1 MKLSVNDLNVFVNT
15 PKDIA
20 KLCEDL
26 SRLGLE
32 VESCIPCIAPKN
44 VVVGKVLEKAPHKNA
59 EKLSVCQVGVGKVL
73 EKAPHK
79 NAEKLSVCQVGVGK
93 EVLQIVCGAKNVA
106 PNQFVPVALNGALI
120 GSTTIAKTELRG
132 VESCGMICSS
142 AELGFPKINDG
153 ILELDESVGELVL
166 GKELNEY
173 ASFNTHVLEISLT
186 PNRGDCLSVLGIA
199 REISAFY
206 HTPLKPIKAL
216 NFTPKSDLITLS
228 AGENIESHLA
238 YYLIYNHSLK
248 TPLNIKLSL
257 AHNNALSEN
266 DLKNFIEFSTHFSG
280 VIMNAYSLNK
290 TPMDLSVKND
300 ENNLESVYINHQKRS
315 TIAIKHQDQKD
326 LSEYLLLEAS
336 YTDPISLSLKL
347 HALKDK
353 TLQKDNALIYR
364 SARGSNPNLS
374 DGLNFLSAHLKAA
387 ILESKQIKH
396 SLKDRTLTFQLED
409 ITEILG
415 LAVEKEKIQ
424 GILKNLGFKVS
435 VKEPNSNPQ
444 ILEVIAP
451 NFRHDIKTIQDI
463 AEEILRFV
471 GIDNLIS
478 KPLDC
483 VSSKNSN
490 PHYDTHRF
498 FENLK
503 HKALAC
509 GFKEV
514 IHYVFYSK
522 EKQQKLGFEV
532 LEDPLELQNPITTD
546 LNTLRTSLVCGLLD
560 ASLRNKNLG
569 FKSIALYEKGSVYNS
584 KREEIQK
591 LGFLVSGLQKK
602 ESYPDAKGKAWD
614 FYSFAECVSKVI
626 GDFSLERLTAQT
638 PINHPYQ
645 SAKIIQ
651 NHEIIGVIAKIHPK
665 VIQEL
670 DLFESYYAEI
680 DAFKL
685 KRPAML
691 LKPFSIYPSSVRDL
705 TLIID
710 ENTAFSEIK
719 KALKDAQIPNLSEI
733 LPLDI
738 FKESHNTIALS
749 VRCVIHSLE
758 KTLNDEEVNSA
769 VQKALEILE
778 KEFNARLKG

>member
-1 MKLSVNDLNVFVNT
+1 MKLSVNDLNVFVDV

-32 VESCIPCIAPKN
+32 VESSIPCVAPKN

-59 EKLSVCQVGVGKVL
+59 EKLSVCQVD
-73 EKAPHK
+73 
-79 NAEKLSVCQVGVGK
+79 VGK
-93 EVLQIVCGAKNVA
+93 EVLQIVCGAKNVV

-142 AELGFPKINDG
+142 NELGFPKINDG

-173 ASFNTHVLEISLT
+173 APFNTHVLEISLT

-216 NFTPKSDLITLS
+216 NFTPKSDSIVLH
-228 AGENIESHLA
+228 ADENIESHLA
-238 YYLIYNHSLK
+238 YYLVCNHSLK
-248 TPLNIKLSL
+248 TPLKVKLSL

-266 DLKNFIEFSTHFSG
+266 DLNNFIEFSMHFSG
-280 VIMNAYSLNK
+280 VIMNAYSLNT
-290 TPMDLSVKND
+290 TPIDLSVKND

-326 LSEYLLLEAS
+326 LSEHLLLEAS
-336 YTDPISLSLKL
+336 YIDPVSLSLKL

-387 ILESKQIKH
+387 ILESKQTQH
-396 SLKDRTLTFQLED
+396 SLKDRALKFQLED

-415 LAVEKEKIQ
+415 LAVEKEKIRD
-424 GILKNLGFKVS
+424 ILKSLGFKVS
-435 VKEPNSNPQ
+435 VKEPNSKPQ
-444 ILEVIAP
+444 ILEVVVP
-451 NFRHDIKTIQDI
+451 NFRHDIQTIQDI

-471 GIDNLIS
+471 GIDNLVS
-478 KPLDC
+478 KPLNC
-483 VSSKNSN
+483 ISNKNSN

-532 LEDPLELQNPITTD
+532 LEDPLELQNPITTE

-591 LGFLVSGLQKK
+591 LGFLASGLQKK

-626 GDFSLERLTAQT
+626 GDFNLEKLTAQT

-651 NHEIIGVIAKIHPK
+651 NNEIIGVIAKIHPK

-680 DAFKL
+680 DASKL
-685 KRPAML
+685 KRPVML

-710 ENTAFSEIK
+710 ENTAFSRIK
-719 KALKDAQIPNLSEI
+719 KALKDAQIPNLSKI

-738 FKESHNTIALS
+738 FKESDNTIALS

>member
-59 EKLSVCQVGVGKVL
+59 EKLSVCQVD
-73 EKAPHK
+73 
-79 NAEKLSVCQVGVGK
+79 VGK
-93 EVLQIVCGAKNVA
+93 EVLPIVCGAKNVA
-106 PNQFVPVALNGALI
+106 PNQFVPVALKGAII

-132 VESCGMICSS
+132 VESHGMICSS
-142 AELGFPKINDG
+142 SELGFPKINDG

-166 GKELNEY
+166 GKELHGY
-173 ASFNTHVLEISLT
+173 APFNTHVLEISLT

-206 HTPLKPIKAL
+206 HTPLKPIKTL

-228 AGENIESHLA
+228 VGENIESHLA
-238 YYLIYNHSLK
+238 YYLICNHSLK

-266 DLKNFIEFSTHFSG
+266 DLNNFIEFSTHFSG
-280 VIMNAYSLNK
+280 VILNAYSLNT

-326 LSEYLLLEAS
+326 LSECLLLEAS

-374 DGLNFLSAHLKAA
+374 DGLDFLSAHLKAT
-387 ILESKQIKH
+387 ILESKQTEH
-396 SLKDRTLTFQLED
+396 SLKDYALTFQLED

-435 VKEPNSNPQ
+435 AKEPNSKPQ

-471 GIDNLIS
+471 GIGNLVS
-478 KPLDC
+478 KPLNC

-490 PHYDTHRF
+490 PHYETHRF

-532 LEDPLELQNPITTD
+532 LEDPLELQNPITTE

-602 ESYPDAKGKAWD
+602 ESYPNAKGKAWD

-626 GDFSLERLTAQT
+626 GDFSLEKLTAQT

-651 NHEIIGVIAKIHPK
+651 NNEIIGVIAKIHPK

-680 DAFKL
+680 DASKL

-710 ENTAFSEIK
+710 ENTAFSKIK

-738 FKESHNTIALS
+738 FKESDNTIALS

-769 VQKALEILE
+769 VQKVLEILE

>member
-1 MKLSVNDLNVFVNT
+1 MKLIVNDLNVFVDT
-15 PKDIA
+15 PKNIA

-32 VESCIPCIAPKN
+32 VESCIPCVAPKN

-59 EKLSVCQVGVGKVL
+59 EKLSVCQVD
-73 EKAPHK
+73 
-79 NAEKLSVCQVGVGK
+79 VGK

-106 PNQFVPVALNGALI
+106 LNQFVPVALNGALI
-120 GSTTIAKTELRG
+120 GSTTIAKTDLRG
-132 VESCGMICSS
+132 VESYGMICSS
-142 AELGFPKINDG
+142 NELGFPKINDG

-166 GKELNEY
+166 GKGLNEY
-173 ASFNTHVLEISLT
+173 APFNTHVLEISLT

-216 NFTPKSDLITLS
+216 NFTPKSDLITLC
-228 AGENIESHLA
+228 ADENIESHLA
-238 YYLIYNHSLK
+238 YYLVCNHSLK
-248 TPLNIKLSL
+248 TPLNVKLSL

-266 DLKNFIEFSTHFSG
+266 DLNNFIEFSAHFSG
-280 VIMNAYSLNK
+280 VVMNAYSLDVA
-290 TPMDLSVKND
+290 PIDLSVKND

-336 YTDPISLSLKL
+336 YINPVSLSLKL

-374 DGLNFLSAHLKAA
+374 DGLNFLSTHLKAA
-387 ILESKQIKH
+387 ILESKQTKH
-396 SLKDRTLTFQLED
+396 ALKDRTLKFKPED

-415 LAVEKEKIQ
+415 LAIEEETIQ

-435 VKEPNSNPQ
+435 IKEPNSKPQ
-444 ILEVIAP
+444 ILEVVAP

-471 GIDNLIS
+471 GIDHLIS
-478 KPLDC
+478 KPLDS
-483 VSSKNSN
+483 VSNKKSN

-503 HKALAC
+503 HKALTC

-532 LEDPLELQNPITTD
+532 LEDPLELQNPITTE

-591 LGFLVSGLQKK
+591 LGFLASGLQKK

-626 GDFSLERLTAQT
+626 GDFSLEKLTTQA

-651 NHEIIGVIAKIHPK
+651 NHKIIGVIAKIHPK

-710 ENTAFSEIK
+710 ENTAFNGIK
-719 KALKDAQIPNLSEI
+719 KALEDAQIPNLSEI

-738 FKESHNTIALS
+738 FKESHNSIALS

-758 KTLNDEEVNSA
+758 KTMNDEEVNSA

>member
-1 MKLSVNDLNVFVNT
+1 MKLSVNDLSAFVDA
-15 PKDIA
+15 PKDTA

-59 EKLSVCQVGVGKVL
+59 EKLSVCQVDI
-73 EKAPHK
+73 
-79 NAEKLSVCQVGVGK
+79 GK
-93 EVLQIVCGAKNVA
+93 EVLQIVCGAKNVV
-106 PNQFVPVALNGALI
+106 PNQFVPVALNGVLI

-142 AELGFPKINDG
+142 IELGFPKINDG

-166 GKELNEY
+166 GKGLNEY
-173 ASFNTHVLEISLT
+173 APFNTHVLEISLT

-216 NFTPKSDLITLS
+216 NFTPKSDLITLC

-238 YYLIYNHSLK
+238 YYLICNHSLK
-248 TPLNIKLSL
+248 TPLSVKLSL

-266 DLKNFIEFSTHFSG
+266 DLNNFIEFSTHFSG
-280 VIMNAYSLNK
+280 VVMNAYSLDA

-326 LSEYLLLEAS
+326 LSEHLLLEAS
-336 YTDPISLSLKL
+336 YIDPISLSLKL

-387 ILESKQIKH
+387 ILESKQTEH
-396 SLKDRTLTFQLED
+396 SLKDYALTFQLED

-424 GILKNLGFKVS
+424 GILKSLGFKVS
-435 VKEPNSNPQ
+435 TKVSNSKPQ

-471 GIDNLIS
+471 GIDNLVS
-478 KPLDC
+478 KPLNC

-532 LEDPLELQNPITTD
+532 LEDPLELQNPITTE

-584 KREEIQK
+584 KREETQK

-626 GDFSLERLTAQT
+626 GDFSLEKLTAQT

-651 NHEIIGVIAKIHPK
+651 NHKIIGVIAKIHPK

-680 DAFKL
+680 DASKL

-710 ENTAFSEIK
+710 ENTAFSRIK

-738 FKESHNTIALS
+738 FKESDNTIALS

-778 KEFNARLKG
+778 KEFNAHLKG

>member
-32 VESCIPCIAPKN
+32 VESCVSCVAPKN

-59 EKLSVCQVGVGKVL
+59 EKLSVCQVD
-73 EKAPHK
+73 
-79 NAEKLSVCQVGVGK
+79 VGK
-93 EVLQIVCGAKNVA
+93 EVLPIVCGAKNVA
-106 PNQFVPVALNGALI
+106 SNQFVPVALNGALI

-132 VESCGMICSS
+132 VESHGMICSS
-142 AELGFPKINDG
+142 SELGFPKINDG

-173 ASFNTHVLEISLT
+173 APFNTHVLEISLT

-228 AGENIESHLA
+228 VGENIESHLA
-238 YYLIYNHSLK
+238 YYLICNHSLK

-266 DLKNFIEFSTHFSG
+266 DLNNFIEFSVHFSG

-290 TPMDLSVKND
+290 TPVDLSVKND

-326 LSEYLLLEAS
+326 LSECLLLEAS

-347 HALKDK
+347 HTLKDK

-374 DGLNFLSAHLKAA
+374 DGLNFLSAHLKAT
-387 ILESKQIKH
+387 ILESKQTKH
-396 SLKDRTLTFQLED
+396 SLKNHALTFQLED

-471 GIDNLIS
+471 GIDNLVS
-478 KPLDC
+478 KPLHC

-626 GDFSLERLTAQT
+626 GDFNLEKLTIQT

-651 NHEIIGVIAKIHPK
+651 NNEVIGVIAKIHPK

-680 DAFKL
+680 DASKL

-710 ENTAFSEIK
+710 ENTAFSKIK

-738 FKESHNTIALS
+738 FKESDNTIALS

-769 VQKALEILE
+769 VQKVLEILE

>member
-1 MKLSVNDLNVFVNT
+1 MKLSVNDLSVFVDA
-15 PKDIA
+15 PKDIT

-32 VESCIPCIAPKN
+32 VESCIPCVAPKN
-44 VVVGKVLEKAPHKNA
+44 VVVGKILEKAPHKNA
-59 EKLSVCQVGVGKVL
+59 EKLSVCQVDI
-73 EKAPHK
+73 
-79 NAEKLSVCQVGVGK
+79 GK

-142 AELGFPKINDG
+142 SELGFPKINDG

-173 ASFNTHVLEISLT
+173 APFNTHVLEISLT
-186 PNRGDCLSVLGIA
+186 PNRGDCLSVLGVA

-228 AGENIESHLA
+228 ADKNIESHLA
-238 YYLIYNHSLK
+238 YYLVCNHSLK

-266 DLKNFIEFSTHFSG
+266 ELKNFIEFGMHFSG

-326 LSEYLLLEAS
+326 LSEHLLLEAS
-336 YTDPISLSLKL
+336 YIDPISLSLKL

-387 ILESKQIKH
+387 ILESKQTEH
-396 SLKDRTLTFQLED
+396 SLKDYALTFQLED

-424 GILKNLGFKVS
+424 SILKNLGFKVS
-435 VKEPNSNPQ
+435 IKEPNSKPQ

-451 NFRHDIKTIQDI
+451 NFRHDIQTIQDI

-471 GIDNLIS
+471 GIDNLVS
-478 KPLDC
+478 KPLHC

-532 LEDPLELQNPITTD
+532 LEDSLELQNPITTD

-569 FKSIALYEKGSVYNS
+569 FKSIALYEKGSVYNAE
-584 KREEIQK
+584 REEIQK
-591 LGFLVSGLQKK
+591 LSFLASGLQKK

-626 GDFSLERLTAQT
+626 GDFSLEKLTAQT

-680 DAFKL
+680 DASKL

-710 ENTAFSEIK
+710 ENTAFSRIK
-719 KALKDAQIPNLSEI
+719 KALEDAQIPNLSEV

-738 FKESHNTIALS
+738 FKESHNSIALS

-758 KTLNDEEVNSA
+758 KTLNDEEVNAA

>member
-1 MKLSVNDLNVFVNT
+1 MKLSVNDLSAFVDA

-32 VESCIPCIAPKN
+32 VESCMLCAAPKN

-59 EKLSVCQVGVGKVL
+59 EKLSVCQVD
-73 EKAPHK
+73 
-79 NAEKLSVCQVGVGK
+79 VGK

-142 AELGFPKINDG
+142 NELGFPKINDG

-173 ASFNTHVLEISLT
+173 APFNTHVLEISLT

-216 NFTPKSDLITLS
+216 NFTPTSDLITLS

-238 YYLIYNHSLK
+238 YYLVCNHSLK
-248 TPLNIKLSL
+248 TPLNVKLSL

-266 DLKNFIEFSTHFSG
+266 DLNNFIEFSVHFSG

-300 ENNLESVYINHQKRS
+300 ENDLESVYINHQKRS

-326 LSEYLLLEAS
+326 LSECLLLEAS

-374 DGLNFLSAHLKAA
+374 DGLNFLSAHLKAT
-387 ILESKQIKH
+387 ILEIKQTER
-396 SLKDRTLTFQLED
+396 SLKDRTLMFKVED

-424 GILKNLGFKVS
+424 SILKNLGFKVS
-435 VKEPNSNPQ
+435 VKEPNSKPP
-444 ILEVIAP
+444 ILEVVAP

-471 GIDNLIS
+471 GIDNLVS
-478 KPLDC
+478 KPLNC
-483 VSSKNSN
+483 ISNKKSN

-569 FKSIALYEKGSVYNS
+569 FKSIALYEKGSVYNA
-584 KREEIQK
+584 KREEVQK
-591 LGFLVSGLQKK
+591 LGFLASGLQKK

-614 FYSFAECVSKVI
+614 LYSFAECVSKVI

-651 NHEIIGVIAKIHPK
+651 NHEIIGTIAKIHPK

-705 TLIID
+705 TLIIN
-710 ENTAFSEIK
+710 ENTAFSGIK
-719 KALKDAQIPNLSEI
+719 KALEDAQIPNLSEI

-758 KTLNDEEVNSA
+758 KTLNDEEVNSV

>member
-15 PKDIA
+15 PKDVA

-32 VESCIPCIAPKN
+32 VESCIPCVAPKN

-59 EKLSVCQVGVGKVL
+59 EKLSVCQVD
-73 EKAPHK
+73 
-79 NAEKLSVCQVGVGK
+79 VGK

-106 PNQFVPVALNGALI
+106 PNQFVPVALNGVLI

-142 AELGFPKINDG
+142 IELGFPKINDG

-173 ASFNTHVLEISLT
+173 APFNTHVLEISLT

-238 YYLIYNHSLK
+238 YYLICNYSLK

-266 DLKNFIEFSTHFSG
+266 DLNNFIEFSAHFSG
-280 VIMNAYSLNK
+280 VILNAYSLNT
-290 TPMDLSVKND
+290 TPVDLSVKND

-326 LSEYLLLEAS
+326 LSECLLLEAS
-336 YTDPISLSLKL
+336 YTDPVSLSLKL

-353 TLQKDNALIYR
+353 TLQKDNALVYR

-374 DGLNFLSAHLKAA
+374 DGLNFLSAHLKAT
-387 ILESKQIKH
+387 ILESKQTKH

-435 VKEPNSNPQ
+435 VKEPNSKPQ
-444 ILEVIAP
+444 ILEVVVP

-478 KPLDC
+478 KPLHC

-532 LEDPLELQNPITTD
+532 LEDPLELQNPITTE

-584 KREEIQK
+584 KREETQK

-626 GDFSLERLTAQT
+626 GDFSLEKLTTQT

-651 NHEIIGVIAKIHPK
+651 NHKIIGVIAKIHPK

-680 DAFKL
+680 DTSKL

-710 ENTAFSEIK
+710 ENTAFSRIK
-719 KALKDAQIPNLSEI
+719 KALKNAQIPNLSEI

-738 FKESHNTIALS
+738 FKESHNSIALS

>member
-15 PKDIA
+15 PKNIA

-32 VESCIPCIAPKN
+32 VESCIPCIAPNN

-59 EKLSVCQVGVGKVL
+59 EKLSVCQVD
-73 EKAPHK
+73 
-79 NAEKLSVCQVGVGK
+79 VGK

-106 PNQFVPVALNGALI
+106 KNQFAPVALKGAII
-120 GSTTIAKTELRG
+120 GSTPIAKTELRG

-142 AELGFPKINDG
+142 IELGFPKINDG

-173 ASFNTHVLEISLT
+173 APFNTHVLEISLT
-186 PNRGDCLSVLGIA
+186 PNHGDCLSVLGIA

-238 YYLIYNHSLK
+238 YYLVCNYSLK

-266 DLKNFIEFSTHFSG
+266 DLNNFIEFSAHFSG
-280 VIMNAYSLNK
+280 VILNAYSLNK

-315 TIAIKHQDQKD
+315 TIAIKHQVQKD
-326 LSEYLLLEAS
+326 LGECLLLEAS
-336 YTDPISLSLKL
+336 YIDPISLSLRL

-374 DGLNFLSAHLKAA
+374 DGLNFLSAHLKAT
-387 ILESKQIKH
+387 ILESKQTEH
-396 SLKDRTLTFQLED
+396 SLKDYALTFQLED

-424 GILKNLGFKVS
+424 GILKSLGFKVS
-435 VKEPNSNPQ
+435 VKEPNSKPQ
-444 ILEVIAP
+444 ILEVIVP

-478 KPLDC
+478 KPLNC

-569 FKSIALYEKGSVYNS
+569 FKSIALYEKGSVYNA
-584 KREEIQK
+584 KREEVQK

-614 FYSFAECVSKVI
+614 FYSFAECVSKAI
-626 GDFSLERLTAQT
+626 GDFSLEKLTTQT

-680 DAFKL
+680 DASKL

-710 ENTAFSEIK
+710 ENTAFSKIK

-738 FKESHNTIALS
+738 FKESHNSIALS

>member
-1 MKLSVNDLNVFVNT
+1 MKLSVNDLNVFVDV

-32 VESCIPCIAPKN
+32 VESCIPCVAPKN
-44 VVVGKVLEKAPHKNA
+44 VV
-59 EKLSVCQVGVGKVL
+59 VGKVL

-106 PNQFVPVALNGALI
+106 PNQFVPVALNGVLI

-142 AELGFPKINDG
+142 NELGFPKINDG

-166 GKELNEY
+166 GKGLNEY
-173 ASFNTHVLEISLT
+173 APFNTHVLEISLT

-216 NFTPKSDLITLS
+216 NFTPKSDLITLC

-238 YYLIYNHSLK
+238 YYLICNHSLK
-248 TPLNIKLSL
+248 TPLNVKLSL

-266 DLKNFIEFSTHFSG
+266 DLNNFIEFSAHFSG
-280 VIMNAYSLNK
+280 VVMNAYSLNT
-290 TPMDLSVKND
+290 TPIDLSVKND

-326 LSEYLLLEAS
+326 LSECLLLEAS

-374 DGLNFLSAHLKAA
+374 DGLNFLSTHLKAA
-387 ILESKQIKH
+387 ILESKQTKH
-396 SLKDRTLTFQLED
+396 ALKDRTLEFKLED

-415 LAVEKEKIQ
+415 LAIEEETIQ

-435 VKEPNSNPQ
+435 IKEPNSKPQ
-444 ILEVIAP
+444 ILEVVAP

-471 GIDNLIS
+471 GIDHLIS
-478 KPLDC
+478 KPLDS
-483 VSSKNSN
+483 VSNKKSN

-532 LEDPLELQNPITTD
+532 LEDPLELQNPITTE

-626 GDFSLERLTAQT
+626 GDFSLEKLTTQT

-651 NHEIIGVIAKIHPK
+651 NHKIIGVIAKIHPK

-680 DAFKL
+680 DASKL
-685 KRPAML
+685 KRHAML

-710 ENTAFSEIK
+710 ENTAFSRIK

-738 FKESHNTIALS
+738 FKESNNSIALS
-749 VRCVIHSLE
+749 VRCVIYSLE

>member
-1 MKLSVNDLNVFVNT
+1 MKLSVNDLNVFVDT

-20 KLCEDL
+20 KFCEDL

-32 VESCIPCIAPKN
+32 VESCIPCVAPKN
-44 VVVGKVLEKAPHKNA
+44 VV
-59 EKLSVCQVGVGKVL
+59 VGKVL

-132 VESCGMICSS
+132 VESYGMICSS
-142 AELGFPKINDG
+142 NELGFPKINDG

-166 GKELNEY
+166 GKGLNEY
-173 ASFNTHVLEISLT
+173 APFNTHVLEISLT

-216 NFTPKSDLITLS
+216 NFTPKSDLITLC
-228 AGENIESHLA
+228 ADENIESHLA
-238 YYLIYNHSLK
+238 YYLVCNHSLK
-248 TPLNIKLSL
+248 TPLNVKLSL
-257 AHNNALSEN
+257 AHNNALNEN
-266 DLKNFIEFSTHFSG
+266 DLNNFIEFSTHFSG
-280 VIMNAYSLNK
+280 VVMNAYSLDA
-290 TPMDLSVKND
+290 TPIDLSVKND

-336 YTDPISLSLKL
+336 YIDPISLSLKL

-364 SARGSNPNLS
+364 STRGSNPNLS

-387 ILESKQIKH
+387 ILESKQNKH
-396 SLKDRTLTFQLED
+396 ALKDRTLKFKPED

-415 LAVEKEKIQ
+415 LAIEEETIQ
-424 GILKNLGFKVS
+424 SILKNLGFKVS
-435 VKEPNSNPQ
+435 IKEPNSKPQ
-444 ILEVIAP
+444 ILEVVAP

-471 GIDNLIS
+471 GIDHLIS
-478 KPLDC
+478 KPLD
-483 VSSKNSN
+483 SASNKKSN

-514 IHYVFYSK
+514 VHYVFYSK

-532 LEDPLELQNPITTD
+532 LEDPLELQNPITTE

-591 LGFLVSGLQKK
+591 LGFLASGLQKK
-602 ESYPDAKGKAWD
+602 ESYPDAKGRAWD

-626 GDFSLERLTAQT
+626 GDFSLEKLTTQT

-645 SAKIIQ
+645 SAEIIQ

-710 ENTAFSEIK
+710 ENTAFSRIK

-738 FKESHNTIALS
+738 FKESDNTIALS
-749 VRCVIHSLE
+749 VRCVIYSLE

>member
-1 MKLSVNDLNVFVNT
+1 MKLSVNDLSVFVDT

-32 VESCIPCIAPKN
+32 VESCMLCAAPKN
-44 VVVGKVLEKAPHKNA
+44 VV
-59 EKLSVCQVGVGKVL
+59 VGKVL

-142 AELGFPKINDG
+142 SELGFPKINDG

-173 ASFNTHVLEISLT
+173 APFNTHVLEISLT

-228 AGENIESHLA
+228 VGENIESHLA
-238 YYLIYNHSLK
+238 YYLICNHSLK

-266 DLKNFIEFSTHFSG
+266 DLNNFIEFSTHFSG
-280 VIMNAYSLNK
+280 VVMNAYSLNA

-315 TIAIKHQDQKD
+315 TIAIKHQVQKD
-326 LSEYLLLEAS
+326 LGEHLLLEAS
-336 YTDPISLSLKL
+336 YIDPISLSLKL

-364 SARGSNPNLS
+364 STRGSNPNLS
-374 DGLNFLSAHLKAA
+374 DGLNFLSAHLKAT
-387 ILESKQIKH
+387 ILESKQTEH
-396 SLKDRTLTFQLED
+396 SLKDRTLKFQLED

-424 GILKNLGFKVS
+424 SILKNLGFKVS
-435 VKEPNSNPQ
+435 VKEPNSKPP
-444 ILEVIAP
+444 ILEVVAP

-478 KPLDC
+478 KPLHC

-514 IHYVFYSK
+514 VHYVFYSK

-532 LEDPLELQNPITTD
+532 LEDPLELQNPITTE

-651 NHEIIGVIAKIHPK
+651 NHEIIGTIAKIHPK

-710 ENTAFSEIK
+710 ENTAFSGIK
-719 KALKDAQIPNLSEI
+719 KALEDAQIPNLSEI

-738 FKESHNTIALS
+738 FKESHNSIALS

-758 KTLNDEEVNSA
+758 KTLNDEEVNAA
-769 VQKALEILE
+769 VQKALGILE
-778 KEFNARLKG
+778 KEFNAHLKG

>member
-1 MKLSVNDLNVFVNT
+1 MKLSVNDLNVFVDT

-32 VESCIPCIAPKN
+32 VESSIPCVAPKN
-44 VVVGKVLEKAPHKNA
+44 VV
-59 EKLSVCQVGVGKVL
+59 VGKVL

-142 AELGFPKINDG
+142 SELGFPKINDG

-166 GKELNEY
+166 GKGLNEY
-173 ASFNTHVLEISLT
+173 APFNTHVLEISLT

-216 NFTPKSDLITLS
+216 NFTPKSDLITLC
-228 AGENIESHLA
+228 ADENIESHLA
-238 YYLIYNHSLK
+238 YYLICNHSLK
-248 TPLNIKLSL
+248 TPLNVKLSL

-266 DLKNFIEFSTHFSG
+266 DLNNFIEFSTHFSG
-280 VIMNAYSLNK
+280 VVMNAYSLNK

-326 LSEYLLLEAS
+326 LNEYLLLEAS
-336 YTDPISLSLKL
+336 YIDPISLSLKL

-364 SARGSNPNLS
+364 SARGSNPNLL

-387 ILESKQIKH
+387 ILESKQTEH
-396 SLKDRTLTFQLED
+396 SLKDYALTFQLED

-415 LAVEKEKIQ
+415 LAVEEETIQ
-424 GILKNLGFKVS
+424 GILKSLGFKVS
-435 VKEPNSNPQ
+435 IKEPNSKPQ
-444 ILEVIAP
+444 ILEVVVP

-471 GIDNLIS
+471 GIDNLVS
-478 KPLDC
+478 KPLNC
-483 VSSKNSN
+483 VSSKKSN

-532 LEDPLELQNPITTD
+532 LEDSLELQNPITTE

-584 KREEIQK
+584 KREETQK

-626 GDFSLERLTAQT
+626 GDFSLEKLTTQT

-651 NHEIIGVIAKIHPK
+651 NNEIIGVIAKIHPK

-710 ENTAFSEIK
+710 ENTAFSKIK
-719 KALKDAQIPNLSEI
+719 KALKDAQISNLSEI

-738 FKESHNTIALS
+738 FKESNNSIALS

>member
-26 SRLGLE
+26 SCLGLE
-32 VESCIPCIAPKN
+32 VESCIPCVAPKN
-44 VVVGKVLEKAPHKNA
+44 VVVGKILEKAPHKNA
-59 EKLSVCQVGVGKVL
+59 EKLSVCQVD
-73 EKAPHK
+73 
-79 NAEKLSVCQVGVGK
+79 VGK

-106 PNQFVPVALNGALI
+106 PNQFVPVALNGAII

-142 AELGFPKINDG
+142 NELGFPKINDG

-173 ASFNTHVLEISLT
+173 APFNTHVLEISLT
-186 PNRGDCLSVLGIA
+186 PNRGDCLSVLGVA
-199 REISAFY
+199 REISTFY

-228 AGENIESHLA
+228 VGENIESHLA
-238 YYLIYNHSLK
+238 YYLICNHSLK
-248 TPLNIKLSL
+248 TPLNVKLSL

-266 DLKNFIEFSTHFSG
+266 DLNNFIEFSVHFSG

-290 TPMDLSVKND
+290 TPIDLSIKND

-315 TIAIKHQDQKD
+315 TIAIKHQNQKDQKD
-326 LSEYLLLEAS
+326 LSECLLLEAS
-336 YTDPISLSLKL
+336 YTDPISLSLEL

-364 SARGSNPNLS
+364 GTRGSNPSLS
-374 DGLNFLSAHLKAA
+374 DGLNFLSAHLKAT
-387 ILESKQIKH
+387 ILESKQTKH
-396 SLKDRTLTFQLED
+396 ALKDRTLTFQLED

-424 GILKNLGFKVS
+424 SILKNLGFKVS
-435 VKEPNSNPQ
+435 VKEPNSKPQ
-444 ILEVIAP
+444 ILEVIVP

-471 GIDNLIS
+471 GIDNLVS
-478 KPLDC
+478 KPLNC
-483 VSSKNSN
+483 ISSKNSN

-532 LEDPLELQNPITTD
+532 LEDPLELQNPITTE

-584 KREEIQK
+584 KREETQK

-626 GDFSLERLTAQT
+626 GDFSLEKLTAQT

-685 KRPAML
+685 KRPNML

-710 ENTAFSEIK
+710 ENTAFSRIK

-738 FKESHNTIALS
+738 FKESHNSIALS

-769 VQKALEILE
+769 MQKALEILE

>member
-1 MKLSVNDLNVFVNT
+1 MKLSVNDLSVFVDA
-15 PKDIA
+15 PKDIT

-26 SRLGLE
+26 SCLGLE

-59 EKLSVCQVGVGKVL
+59 EKLSVCQVDI
-73 EKAPHK
+73 
-79 NAEKLSVCQVGVGK
+79 GK
-93 EVLQIVCGAKNVA
+93 EVLPIVCGAKNVA

-142 AELGFPKINDG
+142 SELGFPKINDG

-173 ASFNTHVLEISLT
+173 APFNTHVLEISLT

-228 AGENIESHLA
+228 VGENIESHLA
-238 YYLIYNHSLK
+238 YYLICNHSLK
-248 TPLNIKLSL
+248 TPLKVKLSL

-266 DLKNFIEFSTHFSG
+266 DLNNFIEFSTHFSG
-280 VIMNAYSLNK
+280 VIMNAYSLNT

-300 ENNLESVYINHQKRS
+300 ENDLESVYINHQKRS
-315 TIAIKHQDQKD
+315 TIAIKHQVQKD
-326 LSEYLLLEAS
+326 LSECLLLEAS
-336 YTDPISLSLKL
+336 YIDPISLSLKL

-374 DGLNFLSAHLKAA
+374 EGLNFLSAHLKAT
-387 ILESKQIKH
+387 ILESKQTQH
-396 SLKDRTLTFQLED
+396 SLKDRTLKFQLED

-415 LAVEKEKIQ
+415 LAVEEEKIQ

-435 VKEPNSNPQ
+435 IKEPNSKPQ
-444 ILEVIAP
+444 ILEVVAP

-478 KPLDC
+478 KPLHC

-490 PHYDTHRF
+490 PHYETHRF

-569 FKSIALYEKGSVYNS
+569 FKSIALYEKGSVYNA
-584 KREEIQK
+584 KREEVQK

-626 GDFSLERLTAQT
+626 GDFSLEKLTAQT

-680 DAFKL
+680 DASKL

-710 ENTAFSEIK
+710 ENTAFSKIK

-738 FKESHNTIALS
+738 FKESHNSIALS

-778 KEFNARLKG
+778 KEFNAHLKG

>member
-1 MKLSVNDLNVFVNT
+1 MKLSVNDLNVFVDT

-32 VESCIPCIAPKN
+32 VESSIPCIAPKN
-44 VVVGKVLEKAPHKNA
+44 VV
-59 EKLSVCQVGVGKVL
+59 VGKVL

-142 AELGFPKINDG
+142 NELGFPKINDG

-166 GKELNEY
+166 GKGLNEY
-173 ASFNTHVLEISLT
+173 APFNTHVLEISLT

-216 NFTPKSDLITLS
+216 NFMPKSDLITLC

-238 YYLIYNHSLK
+238 YYLICNHSLK
-248 TPLNIKLSL
+248 TPLNVKLSL

-266 DLKNFIEFSTHFSG
+266 DLNNFIEFSTHFSG
-280 VIMNAYSLNK
+280 VVMNAYSLNT
-290 TPMDLSVKND
+290 TPIDLSVKND

-374 DGLNFLSAHLKAA
+374 DGLNFLSAHLKAT
-387 ILESKQIKH
+387 ILESKQTQH
-396 SLKDRTLTFQLED
+396 SLKDRTLKFKLED

-435 VKEPNSNPQ
+435 IKEPNSKPQ
-444 ILEVIAP
+444 ILEVVAP

-471 GIDNLIS
+471 GIDHLIS
-478 KPLDC
+478 KPLDS
-483 VSSKNSN
+483 VSNKKSN

-532 LEDPLELQNPITTD
+532 LEDPLELQNPITTE

-591 LGFLVSGLQKK
+591 LGFLASGLQKK

-626 GDFSLERLTAQT
+626 GNFSLEKLTTQT

-710 ENTAFSEIK
+710 ENTAFSKIK

-738 FKESHNTIALS
+738 FKESNNSIALS

>member
-1 MKLSVNDLNVFVNT
+1 MKLSVNDLSTFVNT

-20 KLCEDL
+20 KLCENL

-59 EKLSVCQVGVGKVL
+59 EKLSVCQVD
-73 EKAPHK
+73 
-79 NAEKLSVCQVGVGK
+79 VGK

-106 PNQFVPVALNGALI
+106 PNQFVPVALNGVLI

-132 VESCGMICSS
+132 VESHGMICSS
-142 AELGFPKINDG
+142 IELGFPKINDG

-173 ASFNTHVLEISLT
+173 APFNTHVLEISLT

-266 DLKNFIEFSTHFSG
+266 DLNNFIEFSVHFSG

-315 TIAIKHQDQKD
+315 TIAIKHQVQKD
-326 LSEYLLLEAS
+326 LSECLLLEAS
-336 YTDPISLSLKL
+336 YIDPISLSSKL
-347 HALKDK
+347 HAIKDK

-374 DGLNFLSAHLKAA
+374 DGLNFLSAHLKAT
-387 ILESKQIKH
+387 ILESKQTKH

-424 GILKNLGFKVS
+424 SILKNLGFKVS
-435 VKEPNSNPQ
+435 VKEPNSKPQ
-444 ILEVIAP
+444 ILEVIVP

-471 GIDNLIS
+471 GIDNLVS
-478 KPLDC
+478 KPLNC

-532 LEDPLELQNPITTD
+532 LEDPLELQNPITTE

-626 GDFSLERLTAQT
+626 GDFSLEKLTAQT

-651 NHEIIGVIAKIHPK
+651 NNEVIGVIAKIHPK

-680 DAFKL
+680 DASKL

-710 ENTAFSEIK
+710 ENTAFSKIK

-738 FKESHNTIALS
+738 FKESDNAIALS

>member
-1 MKLSVNDLNVFVNT
+1 MKLSVNDLNVFVDT

-32 VESCIPCIAPKN
+32 VESCIPCVAPKN
-44 VVVGKVLEKAPHKNA
+44 VV
-59 EKLSVCQVGVGKVL
+59 VGKVL

-132 VESCGMICSS
+132 VESYGMICSS
-142 AELGFPKINDG
+142 NELGFPKINDG

-166 GKELNEY
+166 GKGLNEY
-173 ASFNTHVLEISLT
+173 APFNTHVLEISLT

-206 HTPLKPIKAL
+206 RTPLKPIKAL
-216 NFTPKSDLITLS
+216 NFTPKSDLITLC
-228 AGENIESHLA
+228 ADKNIESHLA
-238 YYLIYNHSLK
+238 YYLVCNHSLK

-266 DLKNFIEFSTHFSG
+266 DLNNFIEFSTHFSG
-280 VIMNAYSLNK
+280 VVMNAYSLDA
-290 TPMDLSVKND
+290 TPIDLSVKND

-374 DGLNFLSAHLKAA
+374 DGLNFLSTHLKAA
-387 ILESKQIKH
+387 ILESKQTKH
-396 SLKDRTLTFQLED
+396 ALKDRTLKFKLED

-415 LAVEKEKIQ
+415 LAIEEETIQ

-435 VKEPNSNPQ
+435 TKVPNSKPQ
-444 ILEVIAP
+444 ILEVVVP

-471 GIDNLIS
+471 GIDHLIS
-478 KPLDC
+478 KPLDS
-483 VSSKNSN
+483 VSNKKSN

-532 LEDPLELQNPITTD
+532 LEDPLELQNPITTE

-591 LGFLVSGLQKK
+591 LGFLASGLQKK

-626 GDFSLERLTAQT
+626 GDFSLEKLTTQT

-651 NHEIIGVIAKIHPK
+651 NHKIIGVIAKIHPK

-691 LKPFSIYPSSVRDL
+691 LKPFSVYPSSVRDL

-710 ENTAFSEIK
+710 ENTAFNKIK

-738 FKESHNTIALS
+738 FKESDNTIALS
-749 VRCVIHSLE
+749 MRCVIHSLE

>member
-15 PKDIA
+15 PKDVA

-32 VESCIPCIAPKN
+32 VESCVSYVAPKN
-44 VVVGKVLEKAPHKNA
+44 VVVGKVLEKALHKNA
-59 EKLSVCQVGVGKVL
+59 EKISVCQVD
-73 EKAPHK
+73 
-79 NAEKLSVCQVGVGK
+79 VGK
-93 EVLQIVCGAKNVA
+93 EVLQIVCGAKNVV

-132 VESCGMICSS
+132 VESHGMICSS

-173 ASFNTHVLEISLT
+173 APFNTHVLEISLT

-216 NFTPKSDLITLS
+216 NLTPKSGLITLS

-238 YYLIYNHSLK
+238 YYLVCNHSLK

-266 DLKNFIEFSTHFSG
+266 DLNNFIEFSTHFSG

-315 TIAIKHQDQKD
+315 IIAIKHQDQKD
-326 LSEYLLLEAS
+326 LSECLLLEAS
-336 YTDPISLSLKL
+336 YIDSISLSLKL

-374 DGLNFLSAHLKAA
+374 DGLNFLSTHLKAT
-387 ILESKQIKH
+387 ILESKQTKR
-396 SLKDRTLTFQLED
+396 SLKDRALMFKVED

-424 GILKNLGFKVS
+424 SILKNLGFKVS
-435 VKEPNSNPQ
+435 VKEPNSKPQ

-471 GIDNLIS
+471 GIDNLAS
-478 KPLDC
+478 KPLNC

-490 PHYDTHRF
+490 PHYETHRF

-569 FKSIALYEKGSVYNS
+569 FKSIALYEKGSVYNA

-626 GDFSLERLTAQT
+626 GDFSLEKLNAQT

-680 DAFKL
+680 DASKL

-710 ENTAFSEIK
+710 ENTAFSKIK

-738 FKESHNTIALS
+738 FKESHNSIALS

>member
-1 MKLSVNDLNVFVNT
+1 MKLSVNDLSVFVDV

-20 KLCEDL
+20 KLCENL
-26 SRLGLE
+26 SCLGLE
-32 VESCIPCIAPKN
+32 VESSIPCVAPKN

-59 EKLSVCQVGVGKVL
+59 EKLSVCQVD
-73 EKAPHK
+73 
-79 NAEKLSVCQVGVGK
+79 VGK

-142 AELGFPKINDG
+142 NELGFPKINDG

-173 ASFNTHVLEISLT
+173 APFNTHVLEISLT

-216 NFTPKSDLITLS
+216 NFTPTSDSITLS
-228 AGENIESHLA
+228 VGENIKSHLA
-238 YYLIYNHSLK
+238 YYLVCNHSLK

-266 DLKNFIEFSTHFSG
+266 DLNNFIEFSTHFSG

-326 LSEYLLLEAS
+326 LSEHLLLEAS
-336 YTDPISLSLKL
+336 YIDPVSLSLKL
-347 HALKDK
+347 HGLKDK

-374 DGLNFLSAHLKAA
+374 DGLNFLSAHLKAT
-387 ILESKQIKH
+387 ILESKQTEH
-396 SLKDRTLTFQLED
+396 SLKDRTLKFQLED

-415 LAVEKEKIQ
+415 LAVEEEKIQ
-424 GILKNLGFKVS
+424 SILKNLGFKVS
-435 VKEPNSNPQ
+435 AKEPNSKPP
-444 ILEVIAP
+444 ILEVVAP

-471 GIDNLIS
+471 GIDNLVS
-478 KPLDC
+478 KPLNC

-532 LEDPLELQNPITTD
+532 LEDSLELQNPITTE

-626 GDFSLERLTAQT
+626 GDFSLEKLTAQT

-680 DAFKL
+680 DASKL

-710 ENTAFSEIK
+710 ENTAFSKIK

-738 FKESHNTIALS
+738 FKESHNSIALS

>member
-32 VESCIPCIAPKN
+32 VESCIPCVAPKN
-44 VVVGKVLEKAPHKNA
+44 VV
-59 EKLSVCQVGVGKVL
+59 VGKVL

-142 AELGFPKINDG
+142 IELGFPKINDG

-173 ASFNTHVLEISLT
+173 APFNTHVLEISLT

-206 HTPLKPIKAL
+206 NTPLKPIKAL

-228 AGENIESHLA
+228 VGENIESHLA
-238 YYLIYNHSLK
+238 YYLICNHSLK

-266 DLKNFIEFSTHFSG
+266 DLNNFIEFSVHFSG
-280 VIMNAYSLNK
+280 VIMSAYSLNT

-300 ENNLESVYINHQKRS
+300 ENDLESVYINHQKRS

-326 LSEYLLLEAS
+326 LSECLLLEAS
-336 YTDPISLSLKL
+336 YIDPVSLSLKL

-374 DGLNFLSAHLKAA
+374 DGLNFLSAHLKAT
-387 ILESKQIKH
+387 ILESKQTEH

-424 GILKNLGFKVS
+424 SILKNLGFKVS
-435 VKEPNSNPQ
+435 AKEPNSKPQ
-444 ILEVIAP
+444 ILEIVAP

-471 GIDNLIS
+471 GIDNLVS
-478 KPLDC
+478 KPLNC
-483 VSSKNSN
+483 ISNKKSN

-532 LEDPLELQNPITTD
+532 LEDPLELQNPITTE

-591 LGFLVSGLQKK
+591 LGFLASGLQKK
-602 ESYPDAKGKAWD
+602 ESYPDSKGKAWD

-626 GDFSLERLTAQT
+626 GDFSLEKLTTQP

-651 NHEIIGVIAKIHPK
+651 NNEIIGVIAKIHPK

-710 ENTAFSEIK
+710 ENTAFSRIK
-719 KALKDAQIPNLSEI
+719 KALEDAQIPNLSEI

-738 FKESHNTIALS
+738 FKENHNSIALS

-758 KTLNDEEVNSA
+758 KTLNDEEVNAA

-778 KEFNARLKG
+778 KEFSARLKG

>member
-59 EKLSVCQVGVGKVL
+59 EKLSVCQVDI
-73 EKAPHK
+73 
-79 NAEKLSVCQVGVGK
+79 GK
-93 EVLQIVCGAKNVA
+93 EVLPIVCGAKNVA

-142 AELGFPKINDG
+142 IELGFPKINDG

-173 ASFNTHVLEISLT
+173 APFNTHVLEISLT

-248 TPLNIKLSL
+248 TPLKVKLSL

-266 DLKNFIEFSTHFSG
+266 DLNNFIEFSTHFSG
-280 VIMNAYSLNK
+280 VIMNAYSLNT

-315 TIAIKHQDQKD
+315 IIAIKHQVQKD
-326 LSEYLLLEAS
+326 LSECLLLEAS
-336 YTDPISLSLKL
+336 YIDPISLSLKL

-353 TLQKDNALIYR
+353 TLQKDNALTYR

-374 DGLNFLSAHLKAA
+374 DGLNFLSAHLKAT
-387 ILESKQIKH
+387 ILESKQTEH
-396 SLKDRTLTFQLED
+396 SLKDYALKFQLED

-415 LAVEKEKIQ
+415 LVIEAEKIQ
-424 GILKNLGFKVS
+424 SILKNLGFKVS
-435 VKEPNSNPQ
+435 AKEPNSKPQ
-444 ILEVIAP
+444 ILEIVVP

-471 GIDNLIS
+471 GIDNLVS
-478 KPLDC
+478 KPLNC

-514 IHYVFYSK
+514 IHYMFYSK

-532 LEDPLELQNPITTD
+532 LEDSLELQNPITTE

-569 FKSIALYEKGSVYNS
+569 FKSIALYEKGSVYNA
-584 KREEIQK
+584 KREEVQK

-626 GDFSLERLTAQT
+626 GDFSLEKLTTQT

-710 ENTAFSEIK
+710 ENTAFSKIK
-719 KALKDAQIPNLSEI
+719 KALEDAQIPNLSEI

-738 FKESHNTIALS
+738 FKESHNSIALS

>member
-1 MKLSVNDLNVFVNT
+1 MKLSVNDLNVFVDT

-26 SRLGLE
+26 SCLGLE
-32 VESCIPCIAPKN
+32 VESCIPCVAPKN

-59 EKLSVCQVGVGKVL
+59 EKLSVCQVD
-73 EKAPHK
+73 
-79 NAEKLSVCQVGVGK
+79 VGK
-93 EVLQIVCGAKNVA
+93 EVLQIVCGAKNVV
-106 PNQFVPVALNGALI
+106 PNQFVPVALNEALI

-142 AELGFPKINDG
+142 SELGFPKINDG

-186 PNRGDCLSVLGIA
+186 PNRGDCLSVLGVA

-228 AGENIESHLA
+228 TDKNIESHLA
-238 YYLIYNHSLK
+238 YYLVCNHSLK

-257 AHNNALSEN
+257 AHNNALNEN
-266 DLKNFIEFSTHFSG
+266 DLNNFIEFSAHFSG
-280 VIMNAYSLNK
+280 VVMNAYSLNI
-290 TPMDLSVKND
+290 TPIDLSVKND

-326 LSEYLLLEAS
+326 LSECLLLEAS
-336 YTDPISLSLKL
+336 YIDPISLSLKL
-347 HALKDK
+347 HALKEK

-387 ILESKQIKH
+387 VLESKQTKH
-396 SLKDRTLTFQLED
+396 SLKDRALKFKLED

-415 LAVEKEKIQ
+415 LAVETEKIQ

-435 VKEPNSNPQ
+435 IKEPNSKPQ
-444 ILEVIAP
+444 ILEVVVP
-451 NFRHDIKTIQDI
+451 NFRHDIQTIQDI
-463 AEEILRFV
+463 AEEILRFI
-471 GIDNLIS
+471 GIDNLVS
-478 KPLDC
+478 KPLNC
-483 VSSKNSN
+483 ISNKNSN

-532 LEDPLELQNPITTD
+532 LEDPLELQNPITTE

-591 LGFLVSGLQKK
+591 LGFLASGLQKK
-602 ESYPDAKGKAWD
+602 ESYPDSKGKAWD

-626 GDFSLERLTAQT
+626 GDFSLEKLTTQT

-710 ENTAFSEIK
+710 ENTAFSRIK
-719 KALKDAQIPNLSEI
+719 KALEDAQILNLSEV

-738 FKESHNTIALS
+738 FKESNNTIALS

-758 KTLNDEEVNSA
+758 KTLNDEEVNAA

>member
-1 MKLSVNDLNVFVNT
+1 MKLSVNDLSVFVDT

-26 SRLGLE
+26 SCLGLE
-32 VESCIPCIAPKN
+32 VESCIPCVAPKN

-59 EKLSVCQVGVGKVL
+59 EKLSVCQVD
-73 EKAPHK
+73 
-79 NAEKLSVCQVGVGK
+79 VGK
-93 EVLQIVCGAKNVA
+93 EVLQIVCGAKNVV

-142 AELGFPKINDG
+142 SELGFPKINDG

-173 ASFNTHVLEISLT
+173 APFNTHVLEISLT

-238 YYLIYNHSLK
+238 YYLICNHSLK
-248 TPLNIKLSL
+248 TPLNVKLSL

-266 DLKNFIEFSTHFSG
+266 DLNNFIEFSVHFSG

-290 TPMDLSVKND
+290 NPMDLSVKND

-326 LSEYLLLEAS
+326 LSEHLLLEAS
-336 YTDPISLSLKL
+336 YIDPISLSLKL

-364 SARGSNPNLS
+364 STRGSNPNLS
-374 DGLNFLSAHLKAA
+374 DGLNFLSAHLKAT
-387 ILESKQIKH
+387 ILESKQTKR
-396 SLKDRTLTFQLED
+396 SLKDRTLKFKLED

-415 LAVEKEKIQ
+415 LVIEAEKIQ
-424 GILKNLGFKVS
+424 GILKSLGFKVS
-435 VKEPNSNPQ
+435 AKEPNSKPQ

-471 GIDNLIS
+471 GIDNLAS
-478 KPLDC
+478 KPLHC

-514 IHYVFYSK
+514 IHYMFYSK
-522 EKQQKLGFEV
+522 EKQQRLGFEV
-532 LEDPLELQNPITTD
+532 LEDPLELQNPITTE

-569 FKSIALYEKGSVYNS
+569 FRSIALYEKGSVYNS

-626 GDFSLERLTAQT
+626 GDFSLEKLNAQT

-651 NHEIIGVIAKIHPK
+651 NNEIIGVIAKIHPK

-680 DAFKL
+680 DASKL

-710 ENTAFSEIK
+710 ENTAFSRIK
-719 KALKDAQIPNLSEI
+719 KALKNAQIPNLSEI

-738 FKESHNTIALS
+738 FKESHNSIALS

>member
-1 MKLSVNDLNVFVNT
+1 MKLSINDLNVFVNT
-15 PKDIA
+15 PKDIV

-44 VVVGKVLEKAPHKNA
+44 VVVGKILEKAPHKNA
-59 EKLSVCQVGVGKVL
+59 EKLSVCQVD
-73 EKAPHK
+73 
-79 NAEKLSVCQVGVGK
+79 VGK
-93 EVLQIVCGAKNVA
+93 EVLPIVCGAKNVA
-106 PNQFVPVALNGALI
+106 PNQFAPVALKGAII

-142 AELGFPKINDG
+142 SELGFPKINDG

-166 GKELNEY
+166 GKELDEY
-173 ASFNTHVLEISLT
+173 APFNTHVLEISLT

-216 NFTPKSDLITLS
+216 NFTPKSDSIALH
-228 AGENIESHLA
+228 ADENIESHLA
-238 YYLIYNHSLK
+238 YYLICNHSLK

-266 DLKNFIEFSTHFSG
+266 DLNNFIEFSAHFSG

-315 TIAIKHQDQKD
+315 TIAIKHQVQKD
-326 LSEYLLLEAS
+326 LSECLLLEAS
-336 YTDPISLSLKL
+336 YIDPVSLSLKL

-374 DGLNFLSAHLKAA
+374 DGLNFLSAHLKAT

-396 SLKDRTLTFQLED
+396 SLKDRTLKFQLED

-415 LAVEKEKIQ
+415 LVIEAEKIQ
-424 GILKNLGFKVS
+424 GILKSLGFKIS
-435 VKEPNSNPQ
+435 AKEPNSKPQ
-444 ILEVIAP
+444 VLEVVAP
-451 NFRHDIKTIQDI
+451 SFRHDIKTLQDI

-478 KPLDC
+478 KPLHC

-532 LEDPLELQNPITTD
+532 LEDPLELQNPITTE

-569 FKSIALYEKGSVYNS
+569 FKSIALYEKGSVYNA

-626 GDFSLERLTAQT
+626 GDFSLERLTTQT

-665 VIQEL
+665 IIQEL

-710 ENTAFSEIK
+710 ENTAFNRIK

-738 FKESHNTIALS
+738 FKESDNTIALS

-769 VQKALEILE
+769 VQKTLEILE

>member
-1 MKLSVNDLNVFVNT
+1 MKLNVDDLNVFVNT

-26 SRLGLE
+26 SCLGLE
-32 VESCIPCIAPKN
+32 VESCIPCVAPKN
-44 VVVGKVLEKAPHKNA
+44 VVVGKILEKAPHKNA
-59 EKLSVCQVGVGKVL
+59 EKLSVCQVD
-73 EKAPHK
+73 
-79 NAEKLSVCQVGVGK
+79 VGK

-132 VESCGMICSS
+132 IESCGMICSS
-142 AELGFPKINDG
+142 SELGFPKINDG

-173 ASFNTHVLEISLT
+173 APFNTHVLEISLT
-186 PNRGDCLSVLGIA
+186 PNRGDCLSVLGVA

-216 NFTPKSDLITLS
+216 NFTPKSGLITLS
-228 AGENIESHLA
+228 ADKNIESHLA
-238 YYLIYNHSLK
+238 YYLVCNHSLK
-248 TPLNIKLSL
+248 TPLKVKLSL

-266 DLKNFIEFSTHFSG
+266 DLKNFIEFSAHFSG
-280 VIMNAYSLNK
+280 VVMNAYSLNA
-290 TPMDLSVKND
+290 TPIDLSVKND

-326 LSEYLLLEAS
+326 LSEHLLLEAS

-374 DGLNFLSAHLKAA
+374 DGLNFLSAHLKAT
-387 ILESKQIKH
+387 ILESKQTQH
-396 SLKDRTLTFQLED
+396 SLKDRAIKFQLED

-415 LAVEKEKIQ
+415 LAVEKEKIRD
-424 GILKNLGFKVS
+424 ILKNLGFKVS
-435 VKEPNSNPQ
+435 VKEPNSKPQ
-444 ILEVIAP
+444 ILEVVAP
-451 NFRHDIKTIQDI
+451 NFRNDIKTIQDI

-471 GIDNLIS
+471 GIDNLVS
-478 KPLDC
+478 KPLHC

-514 IHYVFYSK
+514 VHYVFYSK

-532 LEDPLELQNPITTD
+532 LEDPLELQNPITTE

-569 FKSIALYEKGSVYNS
+569 VKSIALYEKGSVYNS

-626 GDFSLERLTAQT
+626 GDFSLEKLTAQT

-680 DAFKL
+680 DASKL

-710 ENTAFSEIK
+710 ENTAFSKIK

-738 FKESHNTIALS
+738 FKESDNTIALS

>member
-1 MKLSVNDLNVFVNT
+1 MKLSVNDLNVFVDT

-20 KLCEDL
+20 KLCENL

-32 VESCIPCIAPKN
+32 VESCIPCVAPKN
-44 VVVGKVLEKAPHKNA
+44 VV
-59 EKLSVCQVGVGKVL
+59 VGKVL

-132 VESCGMICSS
+132 VESYGMICSS
-142 AELGFPKINDG
+142 SELGFPKINDG
-153 ILELDESVGELVL
+153 ILELDESVGELLL
-166 GKELNEY
+166 GKGLNEY
-173 ASFNTHVLEISLT
+173 APFNTHVLEISLT

-216 NFTPKSDLITLS
+216 NFTPKSDLITLC

-238 YYLIYNHSLK
+238 YYLICNHSLK
-248 TPLNIKLSL
+248 TPLSVKLSL

-266 DLKNFIEFSTHFSG
+266 DLNNFIEFSAHFSG
-280 VIMNAYSLNK
+280 VVMNAYSLDAA
-290 TPMDLSVKND
+290 PIDLSVKND

-364 SARGSNPNLS
+364 STRGSNPNLS
-374 DGLNFLSAHLKAA
+374 DGLNFLSTHLKAA
-387 ILESKQIKH
+387 ILESKQTKH
-396 SLKDRTLTFQLED
+396 ALKDRTLEFKLED

-415 LAVEKEKIQ
+415 LAIEEETIQ

-435 VKEPNSNPQ
+435 VKVSNSKPQ
-444 ILEVIAP
+444 ILEVVAP

-471 GIDNLIS
+471 GIDHLIS
-478 KPLDC
+478 KPLDS
-483 VSSKNSN
+483 VSNKKSN

-532 LEDPLELQNPITTD
+532 LEDPLELQNPITTE

-591 LGFLVSGLQKK
+591 LGFLASGLQKK

-626 GDFSLERLTAQT
+626 GDFSLEKLTTQA

-710 ENTAFSEIK
+710 ENTAFSRIK

-738 FKESHNTIALS
+738 FKESDNTIALS

-769 VQKALEILE
+769 VQKVLEILE

>member
-1 MKLSVNDLNVFVNT
+1 MKLSVNDLNVFVDT

-20 KLCEDL
+20 KLCENL

-32 VESCIPCIAPKN
+32 VESSIPCVAPKN

-59 EKLSVCQVGVGKVL
+59 EKLSVCQVD
-73 EKAPHK
+73 
-79 NAEKLSVCQVGVGK
+79 VGK
-93 EVLQIVCGAKNVA
+93 EVLQIVCGAKNVV

-142 AELGFPKINDG
+142 NELGFPKINDG

-173 ASFNTHVLEISLT
+173 APFNTHVLEISLT

-216 NFTPKSDLITLS
+216 NFTPKSDLITLCV
-228 AGENIESHLA
+228 GENIESHLA
-238 YYLIYNHSLK
+238 YYLICNHSLK
-248 TPLNIKLSL
+248 TPLNVKLSL

-266 DLKNFIEFSTHFSG
+266 DLNNFIEFSAHFSG
-280 VIMNAYSLNK
+280 VVMNAYSLNT
-290 TPMDLSVKND
+290 TPIDLSVKND

-374 DGLNFLSAHLKAA
+374 DGLNFLSVHLKAA
-387 ILESKQIKH
+387 ILESKQTKH
-396 SLKDRTLTFQLED
+396 ALKDRTLKFKLED

-415 LAVEKEKIQ
+415 IAVEEETIQ
-424 GILKNLGFKVS
+424 GILKNLGFKVNI
-435 VKEPNSNPQ
+435 KEPSSKPQ
-444 ILEVIAP
+444 ILEVVAP

-471 GIDNLIS
+471 GIDHLIS
-478 KPLDC
+478 KPLDS
-483 VSSKNSN
+483 VSNKKSN

-532 LEDPLELQNPITTD
+532 LEDPLELQNPITTE

-591 LGFLVSGLQKK
+591 LGFLASGLQKK

-626 GDFSLERLTAQT
+626 GDFSLEKLTTQA

-651 NHEIIGVIAKIHPK
+651 NHKIIGVIAKIHPK

-680 DAFKL
+680 DASKL

-710 ENTAFSEIK
+710 ENTAFSKIK

-738 FKESHNTIALS
+738 FKESNNTIALS

>member
-32 VESCIPCIAPKN
+32 VESCIPCVAPKN

-59 EKLSVCQVGVGKVL
+59 EKLSVCQVD
-73 EKAPHK
+73 
-79 NAEKLSVCQVGVGK
+79 VGK

-106 PNQFVPVALNGALI
+106 SNQFVPVALKGAII

-142 AELGFPKINDG
+142 IELGFPKINDG

-173 ASFNTHVLEISLT
+173 APFNTHVLEISLT

-266 DLKNFIEFSTHFSG
+266 DLNNFIEFSTHFSG

-315 TIAIKHQDQKD
+315 TIAIKHQVQKD
-326 LSEYLLLEAS
+326 LSECLLLEAS
-336 YTDPISLSLKL
+336 YIDPISLSLKL

-374 DGLNFLSAHLKAA
+374 DGLNFLSAHLKAT
-387 ILESKQIKH
+387 ILESKQTEH

-409 ITEILG
+409 ITEFLG

-424 GILKNLGFKVS
+424 SILKNLGFKVS
-435 VKEPNSNPQ
+435 AKEPNSKPQ

-451 NFRHDIKTIQDI
+451 NFRHDVKTIQDI

-478 KPLDC
+478 KSLHC

-532 LEDPLELQNPITTD
+532 LEDPLELQNPITTE

-626 GDFSLERLTAQT
+626 GDFSLEKLTAQT

-651 NHEIIGVIAKIHPK
+651 NHEIIGTIAKIHPK

-710 ENTAFSEIK
+710 ENTAFSGIK
-719 KALKDAQIPNLSEI
+719 KALEDAQIPNLSEI

-738 FKESHNTIALS
+738 FKESDNTIALS

>member
-59 EKLSVCQVGVGKVL
+59 EKLSVCQVD
-73 EKAPHK
+73 
-79 NAEKLSVCQVGVGK
+79 VGK
-93 EVLQIVCGAKNVA
+93 EVLPIVCGAKNVA
-106 PNQFVPVALNGALI
+106 PNQFAPVALKGAII
-120 GSTTIAKTELRG
+120 GSTPIAKTELRG
-132 VESCGMICSS
+132 VESHGMICSS
-142 AELGFPKINDG
+142 IELGFPKINDG

-166 GKELNEY
+166 GKELHEY
-173 ASFNTHVLEISLT
+173 APFNTHVLEISLT

-228 AGENIESHLA
+228 VGENIESHLA

-266 DLKNFIEFSTHFSG
+266 DLNNFIEFSTHFSG
-280 VIMNAYSLNK
+280 VIMNAYSLNT
-290 TPMDLSVKND
+290 TPVDLSVKND

-326 LSEYLLLEAS
+326 LSECLLLEAS
-336 YTDPISLSLKL
+336 YIDPISLSLKL

-353 TLQKDNALIYR
+353 TLQKDNALVYR

-374 DGLNFLSAHLKAA
+374 DGLNFLSTQLKAT
-387 ILESKQIKH
+387 ILESKQTKH
-396 SLKDRTLTFQLED
+396 SLKDRALKFQLED

-415 LAVEKEKIQ
+415 LAIEEETIQ

-435 VKEPNSNPQ
+435 AKVPNSKPQ
-444 ILEVIAP
+444 ILEVVAP

-471 GIDNLIS
+471 GIDHLIS
-478 KPLDC
+478 KPLDS
-483 VSSKNSN
+483 VSNKKSN
-490 PHYDTHRF
+490 PHYDTHHF

-532 LEDPLELQNPITTD
+532 LEDPLELQNPITTE

-591 LGFLVSGLQKK
+591 LGFLASGLQKK

-614 FYSFAECVSKVI
+614 FYSFAECVSRII
-626 GDFSLERLTAQT
+626 GDFSLEKLTTQT

-651 NHEIIGVIAKIHPK
+651 NNEIIGVIAKIHPK

-680 DAFKL
+680 DASKL

-710 ENTAFSEIK
+710 ENTAFSRIK
-719 KALKDAQIPNLSEI
+719 KALKNAQIPNLSEI

-738 FKESHNTIALS
+738 FKESDNTIALS

-758 KTLNDEEVNSA
+758 KTLNDEEVNSV

>member
-1 MKLSVNDLNVFVNT
+1 MKLSVNDLNIFVNT
-15 PKDIA
+15 PKGIA

-26 SRLGLE
+26 SCLGLE
-32 VESCIPCIAPKN
+32 VESCIPCVAPKD
-44 VVVGKVLEKAPHKNA
+44 VVVGKILEKAPHKNA
-59 EKLSVCQVGVGKVL
+59 EKLSVCQVD
-73 EKAPHK
+73 
-79 NAEKLSVCQVGVGK
+79 VGK

-106 PNQFVPVALNGALI
+106 PNQFAPVALKGAII

-142 AELGFPKINDG
+142 SELGFPKINDG

-173 ASFNTHVLEISLT
+173 APFNTHVLEISLT
-186 PNRGDCLSVLGIA
+186 PNRGDCLSVLGVA

-216 NFTPKSDLITLS
+216 NFTPTSDLITLS
-228 AGENIESHLA
+228 VGENIESHLA

-266 DLKNFIEFSTHFSG
+266 DLKNFIEFSVHFSG

-315 TIAIKHQDQKD
+315 TIAIKHQVQKD
-326 LSEYLLLEAS
+326 LSECLLLEAS
-336 YTDPISLSLKL
+336 YIDPISLSLKL

-364 SARGSNPNLS
+364 STRGSNPNLS
-374 DGLNFLSAHLKAA
+374 DGLNFLSAHLKAT
-387 ILESKQIKH
+387 ILESKQTEC
-396 SLKDRTLTFQLED
+396 SLKDYALTFQLED

-424 GILKNLGFKVS
+424 GILKNLGFRVS
-435 VKEPNSNPQ
+435 AKEPNSKPQ
-444 ILEVIAP
+444 ILEVIVP
-451 NFRHDIKTIQDI
+451 NFRNDIKTIQDI

-490 PHYDTHRF
+490 PHYETHRF

-584 KREEIQK
+584 KREETQK
-591 LGFLVSGLQKK
+591 LGFLASGLQKK

-626 GDFSLERLTAQT
+626 GDFSLEKLNAQT

-680 DAFKL
+680 DASKL

-710 ENTAFSEIK
+710 ENTAFSRIK

-738 FKESHNTIALS
+738 FKESHNSIALS

>member
-1 MKLSVNDLNVFVNT
+1 MKLSVNDLNVFVDV

-32 VESCIPCIAPKN
+32 VESCITCVAPKN

-59 EKLSVCQVGVGKVL
+59 EKLSVCQVDI
-73 EKAPHK
+73 
-79 NAEKLSVCQVGVGK
+79 GK

-142 AELGFPKINDG
+142 SELGFPKINDG

-173 ASFNTHVLEISLT
+173 APFNTHVLEISLT

-228 AGENIESHLA
+228 ADKNIESHLA
-238 YYLIYNHSLK
+238 YYLVCNYSLK

-266 DLKNFIEFSTHFSG
+266 DLNNFIEFSTHFSG
-280 VIMNAYSLNK
+280 VIMNAYSLNI
-290 TPMDLSVKND
+290 TPIDLSVKND

-336 YTDPISLSLKL
+336 YIDPISLSLKL

-374 DGLNFLSAHLKAA
+374 DGLNFLSAHLKAT
-387 ILESKQIKH
+387 ILESKQTQR
-396 SLKDRTLTFQLED
+396 SLKDRALKFKLED

-415 LAVEKEKIQ
+415 LAVEEEKIQ
-424 GILKNLGFKVS
+424 GILKSLGFKVS
-435 VKEPNSNPQ
+435 VKEPNSKPQ
-444 ILEVIAP
+444 ILEVVVP

-471 GIDNLIS
+471 GIDNLVS
-478 KPLDC
+478 KPLNC
-483 VSSKNSN
+483 ISNKNSN

-532 LEDPLELQNPITTD
+532 LEDPLELQNPITTE

-626 GDFSLERLTAQT
+626 GDFSLEKLTTQT

-665 VIQEL
+665 IIQEL

-680 DAFKL
+680 DASKL

-710 ENTAFSEIK
+710 ENTAFSRIK
-719 KALKDAQIPNLSEI
+719 KALEDAQIPNLSEI

-778 KEFNARLKG
+778 KEFNARFKG

>member
-59 EKLSVCQVGVGKVL
+59 EKLSVCQVD
-73 EKAPHK
+73 
-79 NAEKLSVCQVGVGK
+79 VGK

-120 GSTTIAKTELRG
+120 GSTTIAKTDLRG

-142 AELGFPKINDG
+142 SELGFPKINDG

-173 ASFNTHVLEISLT
+173 APFNTHVLEISLT

-216 NFTPKSDLITLS
+216 NFTPKSGLIALS
-228 AGENIESHLA
+228 VGENIESHLA
-238 YYLIYNHSLK
+238 YYLVCNHSLK
-248 TPLNIKLSL
+248 TPLNVKLSL

-266 DLKNFIEFSTHFSG
+266 DLNNFIEFSAHFSG

-326 LSEYLLLEAS
+326 LSECLLLEAS
-336 YTDPISLSLKL
+336 YIDPISLSLKL

-374 DGLNFLSAHLKAA
+374 DGLNFLSTHLKAT
-387 ILESKQIKH
+387 ILESKQTKH
-396 SLKDRTLTFQLED
+396 SLKDRTLKFQLED

-435 VKEPNSNPQ
+435 VKEPNSKPQ
-444 ILEVIAP
+444 ILEIIVP

-471 GIDNLIS
+471 GIDNLVS
-478 KPLDC
+478 KPLHC

-532 LEDPLELQNPITTD
+532 LEDPLELQNPITTE

-591 LGFLVSGLQKK
+591 LGFLASGLQKK

-626 GDFSLERLTAQT
+626 GDFSLEKLTTQT

-665 VIQEL
+665 IIQEL
-670 DLFESYYAEI
+670 GLFESYYAEI
-680 DAFKL
+680 DASKL

-710 ENTAFSEIK
+710 ENTAFSKIK

-738 FKESHNTIALS
+738 FKESDNAIALS

>member
-26 SRLGLE
+26 SCLGLE
-32 VESCIPCIAPKN
+32 VESCIPCVAPKN
-44 VVVGKVLEKAPHKNA
+44 VVVGKILEKAPHKNA
-59 EKLSVCQVGVGKVL
+59 EKLSVCQVD
-73 EKAPHK
+73 
-79 NAEKLSVCQVGVGK
+79 VGK

-106 PNQFVPVALNGALI
+106 SNQFVPVALNGALI

-142 AELGFPKINDG
+142 SELGFPKINDG

-173 ASFNTHVLEISLT
+173 APFNTHVLEISLT

-216 NFTPKSDLITLS
+216 NFTPTSDLITLS

-238 YYLIYNHSLK
+238 YYLICNHSLK

-266 DLKNFIEFSTHFSG
+266 DLNNFIEFSAHFSG
-280 VIMNAYSLNK
+280 VILNAYSLNK

-326 LSEYLLLEAS
+326 LSECLLLEAS
-336 YTDPISLSLKL
+336 YTDPVSLSLKL

-374 DGLNFLSAHLKAA
+374 DGLNFLSTHLKAT
-387 ILESKQIKH
+387 ILESKQTKH
-396 SLKDRTLTFQLED
+396 SLKDHALKFQLED

-415 LAVEKEKIQ
+415 LAVEEEKIQ
-424 GILKNLGFKVS
+424 GILKSLGFKVS
-435 VKEPNSNPQ
+435 IKVSNSKPQ
-444 ILEVIAP
+444 VLEVIVP

-532 LEDPLELQNPITTD
+532 LEDPLELQNPITTE

-591 LGFLVSGLQKK
+591 LGFLASGLQKK

-614 FYSFAECVSKVI
+614 FYSFAECVSRII
-626 GDFSLERLTAQT
+626 GDFSLEKLTTQT

-651 NHEIIGVIAKIHPK
+651 NNEIIGVIAKIHPK

-710 ENTAFSEIK
+710 ENTAFSRIK

-738 FKESHNTIALS
+738 FKESNNSIALS

>member
-59 EKLSVCQVGVGKVL
+59 EKLSVCQVGVGK
-73 EKAPHK
+73 
-79 NAEKLSVCQVGVGK
+79 

-132 VESCGMICSS
+132 VESHGMICSS
-142 AELGFPKINDG
+142 IELGFPKINDG

-173 ASFNTHVLEISLT
+173 APFNTHILEISLT

-228 AGENIESHLA
+228 ADKNIESHLA
-238 YYLIYNHSLK
+238 YYLVCNHSLK

-266 DLKNFIEFSTHFSG
+266 DLNNFLEFSVHFSG
-280 VIMNAYSLNK
+280 VIMNAYSLNI

-336 YTDPISLSLKL
+336 YIDPISLSLKL

-374 DGLNFLSAHLKAA
+374 DGLNFLSAHLKAT
-387 ILESKQIKH
+387 ILESKQTEH

-424 GILKNLGFKVS
+424 SILKNLGFKVS
-435 VKEPNSNPQ
+435 TKEPNSKPQ
-444 ILEVIAP
+444 ILEIVAP

-478 KPLDC
+478 KPLHC

-532 LEDPLELQNPITTD
+532 LEDPLELQNPITTE

-591 LGFLVSGLQKK
+591 LGFLASGLQKK

-626 GDFSLERLTAQT
+626 GDFSLEKLTTQT

-710 ENTAFSEIK
+710 ENTAFSRIK

-738 FKESHNTIALS
+738 FKESNNSIALS

-769 VQKALEILE
+769 VQKVLEILE

>member
-44 VVVGKVLEKAPHKNA
+44 VVVGKILEKAPHKNA
-59 EKLSVCQVGVGKVL
+59 EKLSVCQVD
-73 EKAPHK
+73 
-79 NAEKLSVCQVGVGK
+79 VGK

-106 PNQFVPVALNGALI
+106 PNQFVPVALKGAII

-173 ASFNTHVLEISLT
+173 APFNTHVLEISLT

-216 NFTPKSDLITLS
+216 NFTPTSDLITLS

-248 TPLNIKLSL
+248 TPLNVKLSL

-266 DLKNFIEFSTHFSG
+266 DLNNFIEFSVHFSG

-315 TIAIKHQDQKD
+315 TIAIKHQVQKD
-326 LSEYLLLEAS
+326 LSECLLLEAS
-336 YTDPISLSLKL
+336 YIDPISLSLKL

-374 DGLNFLSAHLKAA
+374 DGLNFLSAHLKAT
-387 ILESKQIKH
+387 ILESKQTKH
-396 SLKDRTLTFQLED
+396 SLKDYALTFQLED

-415 LAVEKEKIQ
+415 LVIEAEKIQ

-471 GIDNLIS
+471 GIDNLVS
-478 KPLDC
+478 KPLNC

-532 LEDPLELQNPITTD
+532 LEDPLELQNPITTE

-626 GDFSLERLTAQT
+626 GDFSLEKLTAQT

-665 VIQEL
+665 IIQEL

-710 ENTAFSEIK
+710 ENTAFSKIK

-738 FKESHNTIALS
+738 FKESHNSIALS
-749 VRCVIHSLE
+749 LRCVIHSLE

>member
-59 EKLSVCQVGVGKVL
+59 EKLSVCQVD
-73 EKAPHK
+73 
-79 NAEKLSVCQVGVGK
+79 VGK
-93 EVLQIVCGAKNVA
+93 EVLPIVCGAKNVA
-106 PNQFVPVALNGALI
+106 PNQFVPVALKGAII
-120 GSTTIAKTELRG
+120 GSTPIAKTELRG
-132 VESCGMICSS
+132 VESHGMICSS
-142 AELGFPKINDG
+142 IELGFPKINDG

-173 ASFNTHVLEISLT
+173 APFNTHVLEISLT

-216 NFTPKSDLITLS
+216 NFTPKSDSIALHV
-228 AGENIESHLA
+228 GENIESHLA

-266 DLKNFIEFSTHFSG
+266 DLNNFIEFSAHFSG
-280 VIMNAYSLNK
+280 VILNAYSLNK

-326 LSEYLLLEAS
+326 LSECLLLEAS
-336 YTDPISLSLKL
+336 YTDPVSLSLKL

-353 TLQKDNALIYR
+353 TLQKDNALVYR

-374 DGLNFLSAHLKAA
+374 DGLNFLSAHLKAT
-387 ILESKQIKH
+387 ILESKQTKH
-396 SLKDRTLTFQLED
+396 SLKDRALKFQLED

-415 LAVEKEKIQ
+415 LVIEAEKIQ

-435 VKEPNSNPQ
+435 AKEPNSKPQ
-444 ILEVIAP
+444 ILEVIVP

-478 KPLDC
+478 KPLDSI
-483 VSSKNSN
+483 SSKHSN

-514 IHYVFYSK
+514 IHYMFYSK

-532 LEDPLELQNPITTD
+532 LEDPLELQNPITTE

-614 FYSFAECVSKVI
+614 FYSFAECVSRII
-626 GDFSLERLTAQT
+626 GDFSLEKLTTQT

-651 NHEIIGVIAKIHPK
+651 NNEVIGVIAKIHPK
-665 VIQEL
+665 VIQKW

-680 DAFKL
+680 DASKL

-710 ENTAFSEIK
+710 ENTAFSRIK

-738 FKESHNTIALS
+738 FKESDNTIALS
-749 VRCVIHSLE
+749 VRCMIHSLE
-758 KTLNDEEVNSA
+758 KTLNDEEVNSV

-778 KEFNARLKG
+778 KGFNARLKG

>member
-1 MKLSVNDLNVFVNT
+1 MKLSVNDLNVFVDT

-20 KLCEDL
+20 KLCENL

-32 VESCIPCIAPKN
+32 VESSIPCVAPKN
-44 VVVGKVLEKAPHKNA
+44 VV
-59 EKLSVCQVGVGKVL
+59 VGKVL

-142 AELGFPKINDG
+142 NELGFPKINDG

-166 GKELNEY
+166 GKGLNEY
-173 ASFNTHVLEISLT
+173 APFNTHVLEISLT

-216 NFTPKSDLITLS
+216 NFTPKSDLITLHVD
-228 AGENIESHLA
+228 ENIESHLA
-238 YYLIYNHSLK
+238 YYLICNHSLK
-248 TPLNIKLSL
+248 TPLNVKLSL

-266 DLKNFIEFSTHFSG
+266 DLNNFIEFSMHFSG
-280 VIMNAYSLNK
+280 VIMNAYSLDA
-290 TPMDLSVKND
+290 TPIDLSVKND

-326 LSEYLLLEAS
+326 LSECLLLEAS

-374 DGLNFLSAHLKAA
+374 DGLNFLSAHLKAT
-387 ILESKQIKH
+387 ILESKQTKH
-396 SLKDRTLTFQLED
+396 ALKDRTLKFKLED

-415 LAVEKEKIQ
+415 LAIEEETIQ

-435 VKEPNSNPQ
+435 TKVPNSKPQ
-444 ILEVIAP
+444 ILEVVAP

-471 GIDNLIS
+471 GIDHLIS
-478 KPLDC
+478 KPLDS
-483 VSSKNSN
+483 VSNKKSN

-532 LEDPLELQNPITTD
+532 LEDPLELQNPITTE

-591 LGFLVSGLQKK
+591 LGFLASGLQKK

-626 GDFSLERLTAQT
+626 GDFSLEKLTTQA

-651 NHEIIGVIAKIHPK
+651 NNEIIGVIAKIHPK

-680 DAFKL
+680 DASKL

-710 ENTAFSEIK
+710 ENTAFSKIK

-738 FKESHNTIALS
+738 FKESDNTIALS

>member
-1 MKLSVNDLNVFVNT
+1 MKLSVNDLSVFVDA
-15 PKDIA
+15 PKDIT

-32 VESCIPCIAPKN
+32 VESCIPCIAPKK
-44 VVVGKVLEKAPHKNA
+44 VVIGKVLEKAPHKNA
-59 EKLSVCQVGVGKVL
+59 EKLSVCQVD
-73 EKAPHK
+73 
-79 NAEKLSVCQVGVGK
+79 VGK

-142 AELGFPKINDG
+142 NELGFPKINDG

-173 ASFNTHVLEISLT
+173 APFNTHVLEISLT

-216 NFTPKSDLITLS
+216 NFTPKSDLITLC

-238 YYLIYNHSLK
+238 YYLICNHSLK

-266 DLKNFIEFSTHFSG
+266 DLNNFIEFSMHFSG
-280 VIMNAYSLNK
+280 VVMNAYSLNT
-290 TPMDLSVKND
+290 TPIDLSVKND

-326 LSEYLLLEAS
+326 LSECLLLEAS

-347 HALKDK
+347 HAMRDK
-353 TLQKDNALIYR
+353 TLQKDNALVYR

-374 DGLNFLSAHLKAA
+374 DGLNFLSTHLKAT
-387 ILESKQIKH
+387 ILESKQTKH
-396 SLKDRTLTFQLED
+396 ALKDRALQFKLED

-415 LAVEKEKIQ
+415 LAIEEEKIQ
-424 GILKNLGFKVS
+424 SILKNLGFKVS
-435 VKEPNSNPQ
+435 IKVSNSKPQ
-444 ILEVIAP
+444 ILEVVAP

-471 GIDNLIS
+471 GIDHLIS
-478 KPLDC
+478 KPLDS
-483 VSSKNSN
+483 VSNKKSN

-532 LEDPLELQNPITTD
+532 LEDPLELQNPITTE

-591 LGFLVSGLQKK
+591 LGFLASGLQKK

-626 GDFSLERLTAQT
+626 GDFSLEKLTTKT

-651 NHEIIGVIAKIHPK
+651 NNEIIGVIAKIHPK

-680 DAFKL
+680 DASKL

-710 ENTAFSEIK
+710 ENTAFSNIK

-738 FKESHNTIALS
+738 FKESNNSIALS

-769 VQKALEILE
+769 MQKALEILE